1 MSKEIVNRV
10 ANSGLISFD
19 LEEYYPKG
27 KRVTIDLK
35 DWLFEGLVLKEKDFR
50 IAVSNY
56 DWSQYQGQYVAIYCS
71 ADAIVPVWSY
81 MLICNSIKPFAK
93 KIIKGSKEDLESF
106 IFQEIINN
114 IDTKPFKNQRVIIKG
129 CSNLPIPE
137 NAYISITNKLS
148 TVAKSL
154 MYGEACSYVPIFKRK

>member
-1 MSKEIVNRV
+1 MSEEIVNKV

>member
-10 ANSGLISFD
+10 ANSGLISLD

>member
-1 MSKEIVNRV
+1 MSEEIVNKV

-19 LEEYYPKG
+19 LEDYYPKG

>member
-1 MSKEIVNRV
+1 MSEEIVTKV

-19 LEEYYPKG
+19 LEDYYPKG